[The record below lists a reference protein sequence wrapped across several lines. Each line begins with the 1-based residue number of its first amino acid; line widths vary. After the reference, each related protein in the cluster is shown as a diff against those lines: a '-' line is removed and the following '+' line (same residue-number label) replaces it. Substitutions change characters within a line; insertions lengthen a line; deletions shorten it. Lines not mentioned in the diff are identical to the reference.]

1 MEALPEARDLE
12 VARTEVRR
20 ASRVVEA
27 QASAAGTKPLDSR
40 FRGNDGYAGNDSRR
54 ESDVSRSND
63 VIPAKAGIQK
73 RERFFVTLR
82 NTSWIRA
89 CPGSDAG

>member
-1 MEALPEARDLE
+1 MEALPEAREIE

-27 QASAAGTKPLDSR
+27 QASAVGTKPLDSR
-40 FRGNDGYAGNDSRR
+40 FRGNDVIRARYVTLTTTVVTSI
-54 ESDVSRSND
+54 S

-82 NTSWIRA
+82 NTSWTRA

>member
-1 MEALPEARDLE
+1 MEALPEAREIE

-27 QASAAGTKPLDSR
+27 QASAVGTKPLDSR
-40 FRGNDGYAGNDSRR
+40 FRGNDVIRARYVTLTTTV
-54 ESDVSRSND
+54 VSSIS

>member
-1 MEALPEARDLE
+1 MEALPEAREIE

-27 QASAAGTKPLDSR
+27 QASAVGTKPLDSR
-40 FRGNDGYAGNDSRR
+40 FRGNDVIRARYVTLTTTV
-54 ESDVSRSND
+54 VSSIS

-82 NTSWIRA
+82 NTSWTRA